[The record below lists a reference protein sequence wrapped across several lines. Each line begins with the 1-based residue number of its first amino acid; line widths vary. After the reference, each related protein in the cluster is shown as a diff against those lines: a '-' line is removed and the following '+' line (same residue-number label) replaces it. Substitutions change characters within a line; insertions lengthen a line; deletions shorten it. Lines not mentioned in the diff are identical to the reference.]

1 MSDLHLLPANATQGE
16 RDVSLAIE
24 RHADLPV
31 PVRDVWNADTCPVPL
46 LPWLAWAYSV
56 DVWDAAWTE
65 AQKRAAIKSSI
76 DVHRYKGTI
85 GAVKEALAALSVE
98 AKVQDWFAQDPP
110 GDPYTFKII
119 LEGATAGITQE
130 ATRALFQ
137 VVERTKNLRSHL
149 DGVRITV
156 TSQAGP
162 QVAVVATLGS
172 DITLAGYEFPT
183 VVLNSTAFCI

>member
-31 PVRDVWNADTCPVPL
+31 PVRDVWNADTCPAAL

-56 DVWDAAWTE
+56 DVWGSAWTD
-65 AQKRAAIKSSI
+65 AQKRAAIKTSL

-85 GAVKEALAALSVE
+85 GAVEEALDALSVE
-98 AKVQDWFAQDPP
+98 SRVQEWYRQDPP
-110 GDPYTFKII
+110 GNPYTFRA
-119 LEGATAGITQE
+119 LLDGAQVGITQ
-130 ATRALFQ
+130 ASARALFA
-137 VVERTKNLRSHL
+137 VIERTKNLRSHL
-149 DGVRITV
+149 DEIQITL
-156 TSQAGP
+156 TTQAGP
-162 QVAVVATLGS
+162 QVAIVPLLGN

-183 VVLNSTAFCI
+183 VVLNETAFCI